1 MVRHLQ
7 TRHPGM
13 VAESQM
19 QTILDAFKRPVRH
32 SKLLSC
38 PLCDEWEPPDSLI
51 DQGSPSRHYYRHL
64 ARHLQ
69 LLALESLPLSIE
81 GLEIN
86 LPEEETDVEESEGES
101 DSESLSESSR
111 TVQCPTCHIRWYQD
125 DGGTACHHCRAE
137 GNASPEAP
145 RRFSGLFRSA
155 LDLPSSSSVGDE
167 DEPER
172 IYIKNGYKVLW
183 LGASLYSFNMSRTK
197 YEAGYPFL
205 TYQAG
210 EIFDVI
216 AEKGEL
222 WLAFNE
228 DDPSEQVGW
237 LWSKHF
243 AKLADS

>member
-1 MVRHLQ
+1 
-7 TRHPGM
+7 M

-51 DQGSPSRHYYRHL
+51 DQGSPSGHYYRHL

-111 TVQCPTCHIRWYQD
+111 PVQCPTCHIRWYQD

-137 GNASPEAP
+137 GNASPVRDDIFMRFWSFLWATNP
-145 RRFSGLFRSA
+145 VLTFLRRPPDDSRVFSVQLST
-155 LDLPSSSSVGDE
+155 
-167 DEPER
+167 
-172 IYIKNGYKVLW
+172 
-183 LGASLYSFNMSRTK
+183 SLHPQVSEMKMNPKGFISRMDTRFC
-197 YEAGYPFL
+197 G
-205 TYQAG
+205 
-210 EIFDVI
+210 
-216 AEKGEL
+216 
-222 WLAFNE
+222 
-228 DDPSEQVGW
+228 
-237 LWSKHF
+237 
-243 AKLADS
+243 